1 MSEEPSNL
9 DIMRELGAITATLD
23 GVRRELDVGRDSRAR
38 IHAKLEEHGSR
49 LDKIDNAIEMQ
60 AMISGQTREVLKEL
74 ANQQISFDLDDGVS
88 VNYAKFEG
96 AVATI

>member
-1 MSEEPSNL
+1 MGNSMAAAPLLLNSGSN
-9 DIMRELGAITATLD
+9 
-23 GVRRELDVGRDSRAR
+23 
-38 IHAKLEEHGSR
+38 
-49 LDKIDNAIEMQ
+49 
-60 AMISGQTREVLKEL
+60 EVLKEL